1 VKDTKTLLLGMLSVG
16 LIGTWVYHLYDK
28 TQYSQRR
35 TEVYIKDSIAVA
47 QGVQDSLQKIYSQT
61 INNLGA
67 ELDSAKNTTGFLQ
80 GELGNKLT
88 EINRLR
94 TEIAAIL
101 KRNNFKKEDLD
112 LARRKALELQQLVA
126 ELQNRNSSIE
136 EEKQQIA
143 AVLDKVTVQ
152 VKGLETNNQQLD
164 RQNKV
169 LTEKLTQAST
179 FMASEIKLSPVT
191 LKNDKEQETSSAK
204 KTSKLVVSFA
214 VQNNVN
220 ENDNAEVYVIVTQP
234 DGKLLTSDAWESST
248 SIETRNEGK
257 KRYTRKVKFEYLKG
271 ETKRLVFS
279 LNADEYQKGNYNLQV
294 YHNGYMIG
302 QTTKT
307 LN

>member
-1 VKDTKTLLLGMLSVG
+1 MKDTKTLLLGMLSVG

-35 TEVYIKDSIAVA
+35 TEIYIKDSIAVA
-47 QGVQDSLQKIYSQT
+47 QGVQDSLQKIYSKT
-61 INNLGA
+61 ITNLDA
-67 ELDSAKNTTGFLQ
+67 ELDSAKNTTGLLQ
-80 GELGNKLT
+80 GELGNKLA

-94 TEIAAIL
+94 TEIAVIL

-112 LARRKALELQQLVA
+112 LARRKAIELQQLVA
-126 ELQNRNSSIE
+126 DLQNRNTTIE

-152 VKGLETNNQQLD
+152 VKDLETNNQQLD

-191 LKNDKEQETSSAK
+191 LKNDKEQETNSAK

-248 SIETRNEGK
+248 SIETHNEGK
-257 KRYTRKVKFEYLKG
+257 KRYTRKVKFEYQKG
-271 ETKRLVFS
+271 ETKKLVFS

-302 QTTKT
+302 QTNKT

>member
-1 VKDTKTLLLGMLSVG
+1 MLSVG
-16 LIGTWVYHLYDK
+16 LVGTWIYHLYDK

-61 INNLGA
+61 INSLGT
-67 ELDSAKNTTGFLQ
+67 ELDSAKNTTGMLK
-80 GELGNKLT
+80 GELGNKLA

-112 LARRKALELQQLVA
+112 LARRKSVELQLLVA
-126 ELQNRNSSIE
+126 DLQNRNTTIE

-143 AVLDKVTVQ
+143 GVLEKVTIQ
-152 VKGLETNNQQLD
+152 VKGLEANNQQLD
-164 RQNKV
+164 QENKV
-169 LTEKLTQAST
+169 LTEKVNQAST
-179 FMASEIKLSPVT
+179 FVASEIKLSPVT
-191 LKNDKEQETSSAK
+191 VKNEKEQETNSAK

-214 VQNNVN
+214 LQNTINTD
-220 ENDNAEVYVIVTQP
+220 DNAEVYVVVTQP
-234 DGKLLTSDAWESST
+234 DGQLLSTDAWESSS
-248 SIETRNEGK
+248 SIDTRNDGR
-257 KRYTRKVKFEYLKG
+257 KRYTRKVKFEYQKG
-271 ETKRLVFS
+271 EIKRLIFS

-294 YHNGYMIG
+294 YHNGYLIG
-302 QTTKT
+302 QTSKV

>member
-1 VKDTKTLLLGMLSVG
+1 MLSVG
-16 LIGTWVYHLYDK
+16 LVGTWIYHLYDK

-61 INNLGA
+61 ISTLGT
-67 ELDSAKNTTGFLQ
+67 ELDSAKNTTGQLK
-80 GELGNKLT
+80 GELGNKLA

-112 LARRKALELQQLVA
+112 LARRKSLELQQLVA
-126 ELQNRNSSIE
+126 ELQSRNTTIE

-143 AVLDKVTVQ
+143 GVLEKVNVQ
-152 VKGLETNNQQLD
+152 VKGLEANNQQLD
-164 RQNKV
+164 KENKV
-169 LTEKLTQAST
+169 LTEKVNQAST
-179 FMASEIKLSPVT
+179 FMASELKLLPVA
-191 LKNDKEQETSSAK
+191 LKNDKEQETNSAK
-204 KTSKLVVSFA
+204 KTSKFVISFTLL
-214 VQNNVN
+214 NNIN
-220 ENDNAEVYVIVTQP
+220 ETDNAEIFVVITQP
-234 DGKLLTSDAWESST
+234 DGKLLTNDAWESAS
-248 SIETRNEGK
+248 SIDTHSEGK
-257 KRYTRKVKFEYLKG
+257 KRYTRKVKFEYQKG
-271 ETKRLVFS
+271 ETKRLIFS

-302 QTTKT
+302 QVNKV